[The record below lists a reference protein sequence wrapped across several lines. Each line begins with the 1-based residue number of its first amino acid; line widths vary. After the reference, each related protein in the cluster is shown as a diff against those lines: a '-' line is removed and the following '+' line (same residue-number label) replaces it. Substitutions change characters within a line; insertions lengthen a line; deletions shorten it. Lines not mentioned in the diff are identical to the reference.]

1 MKQVGK
7 NYGKNHIDGV
17 TGFGG
22 VVDVAVG
29 GIDGVSDV
37 SGGVSDVNL
46 QAIRQLKLLCKL
58 TGGSSPPAIAVSPC
72 PPRWKQASCFR
83 KFLDKLAKLRRC
95 TSGRKSDQL

>member
-1 MKQVGK
+1 MKKVGK

-22 VVDVAVG
+22 VVDVAVA
-29 GIDGVSDV
+29 V

-83 KFLDKLAKLRRC
+83 KVLDKLAKLRRC
-95 TSGRKSDQL
+95 AIAQAR